1 MPRIGSYAWKGGRVS
16 GNACVRPV
24 PRRRESRKR
33 VVTSAPTGKTIIAQ
47 YLGSHRDVRP
57 EVTECADHGG
67 RRTVADG
74 TSGGGSS
81 GGDHLRFKV
90 DASVMC
96 TKGIRP
102 HFLSD
107 AYFLSASLRAVRD
120 TPKKT
125 SLTSRA
131 PTTRTH
137 EPTPLCSSP
146 PPDRPRAYLI
156 ASHDHNAGYA
166 SLRARPHA
174 SPSFHARSRSR
185 NGPLTAAP
193 RPFLT
198 RPPRPTR
205 MSGVR
210 QDTLNATR
218 SSNFVRF
225 MLAYVLPALV
235 SRLLSR
241 ACFRPRLRPRGRDDL
256 SQNSYPQTHSC
267 AFCSSAFSPAARP
280 ETHPF
285 PQTLTPYPYPHPY
298 PVPPYPV
305 ARCTK

>member
-1 MPRIGSYAWKGGRVS
+1 
-16 GNACVRPV
+16 
-24 PRRRESRKR
+24 
-33 VVTSAPTGKTIIAQ
+33 
-47 YLGSHRDVRP
+47 
-57 EVTECADHGG
+57 
-67 RRTVADG
+67 
-74 TSGGGSS
+74 
-81 GGDHLRFKV
+81 
-90 DASVMC
+90 MC

-298 PVPPYPV
+298 PVPPTQWHAAQNSVQAGHLPWRFFPTQRPV
-305 ARCTK
+305 QRRGGAKFERRPERAAVVGPGTCCISQIPPPCLPPLLECTTAVTLLALWQLQPSQVHCFT